1 MTRRDPPR
9 EQSTTEL
16 RRARQGIAWAL
27 DNVVLTTVGVDIG
40 SSTSHLTF
48 SRLWLQRERQL
59 LSSRFVVVR
68 RETLSQ
74 SPIVLTPYEASGL
87 IDVGALSTFIGDA
100 YRMAGLDRSEVDTG
114 AVILTGV
121 ALERANSRAIAD
133 LFSRDGGKFVC
144 ATAGHILEAILAA
157 HGSGAVD
164 LARREQTTI
173 LNIDVG
179 GGTTKLALIV
189 EGRIE
194 ATMAIGVGARLVSLS
209 KTGMV
214 TRVEPHG
221 QRIAET
227 AGVDVGIGQTL
238 SPSDRLSMGRVM
250 AEHIVTAA
258 QGRWSDRG
266 PAGLWL
272 AGAIPVGT
280 TSAAVSFSGGVS
292 EFIYGRESR
301 DYGDLAAELARAI
314 LDRAK
319 DLPAPIVSAREGI
332 RATVMGASQY
342 AVQLSG
348 NTVSVTHPSSLPLRN
363 IPVVRLSD
371 RVPEPL
377 AAETV
382 ATSISDAAATLGLD
396 HIAGPIAIAVPWTM
410 TPRHDALHA
419 LASGLLT
426 AHRKR
431 NQGLVPLIVALQ
443 GDIAASIGHL
453 IAGELGAPEQLV
465 VLDGLDLAPL
475 DYVDVGEV
483 LRPANVVPV
492 IIKSLVFPT
501 GSA

>member
-1 MTRRDPPR
+1 MTGDAHR
-9 EQSTTEL
+9 EQWTTEL
-16 RRARQGIAWAL
+16 RRAREGIAWAL
-27 DNVVLTTVGVDIG
+27 DNVVLITVGVDIG

-74 SPIVLTPYEASGL
+74 SPIILTPYEANGL
-87 IDVGALSTFIGDA
+87 IDVGALSIFIGDA
-100 YRMAGLDRSEVDTG
+100 YRAAGLDRSEVDTG

-133 LFSRDGGKFVC
+133 LFSRDSGKFVC

-164 LARREQTTI
+164 LARRDRTTI
-173 LNIDVG
+173 LSIDVG

-209 KTGMV
+209 ETGKV
-214 TRVEPHG
+214 VRVEPHG
-221 QRIAET
+221 KIIAE
-227 AGVDVGIGQTL
+227 AAEIDVAIGQTL
-238 SPSDRLSMGRVM
+238 SLADRLTLGRVM
-250 AEHIVTAA
+250 AGYIVTAA
-258 QGRWSDRG
+258 QGRWSSQG
-266 PAGLWL
+266 PPSLWL
-272 AGAIPVGT
+272 AGAIPIGAT
-280 TSAAVSFSGGVS
+280 PAAISFSGGVA

-301 DYGDLAAELARAI
+301 DFGDLAGELGRAI
-314 LDRAK
+314 VDQAN
-319 DLPAPIVSAREGI
+319 DLPARIVSGREGI

-342 AVQLSG
+342 TVQLSG
-348 NTVSVTHPSSLPLRN
+348 NTVFVTNPASLPLRN
-363 IPVVRLSD
+363 IPVVRLSESG
-371 RVPEPL
+371 PEPL
-377 AAETV
+377 EAERIAA
-382 ATSISDAAATLGLD
+382 SICDAGTTLGLD
-396 HIAGPIAIAVPWTM
+396 DIAGPIAIAVPWSV
-410 TPRHDALHA
+410 TPRHATLYA

-431 NQGLVPLIVALQ
+431 NRGSAPLIVALQ
-443 GDIAASIGHL
+443 GDVAASLGRL
-453 IAGELGAPEQLV
+453 IALEFEAPEELI

-475 DYVDVGEV
+475 DYLDVGEV
-483 LRPANVVPV
+483 VEPAKVVPV

-501 GSA
+501 TNV